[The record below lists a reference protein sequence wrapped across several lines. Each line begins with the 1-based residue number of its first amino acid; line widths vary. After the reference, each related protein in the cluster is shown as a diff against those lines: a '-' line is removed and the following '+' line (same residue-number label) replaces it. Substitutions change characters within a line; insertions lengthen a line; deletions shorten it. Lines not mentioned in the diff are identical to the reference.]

1 MLGFSPRPHVLSV
14 NTLKDDIPAY
24 RDAFS
29 LLRVWANQR
38 GYGEGRRTC
47 IRGFEGAGPWWN
59 AVLELLIR
67 GEEPSGRT
75 KTRRRPLGNGLS
87 SYQLF
92 KAALDFLCMCP
103 PWQNECRLTIFQLN
117 MTSLRILFSLNAKK
131 VIWCVGVEPRF
142 AIELNNLNSQFPPEE
157 YFGKYE
163 AVLVDSSCIN
173 VLAGVPLT
181 SIEMVSVYLC

>member
-1 MLGFSPRPHVLSV
+1 VRIIPTLSTSSPIPRTRLSPTRSNFRVHLSDSADLSHENVPTPLYNAVLMLTFSPRPYVLSV
-14 NTLKDDIPAY
+14 NTLKDDVPAY

-38 GYGEGRRTC
+38 GYGEGQRTC

-67 GEEPSGRT
+67 GEGPSGRT

-92 KAALDFLCMCP
+92 KAALDFLCMCSP
-103 PWQNECRLTIFQLN
+103 RQSECWLTISQLN
-117 MTSLRILFSLNAKK
+117 MTSLRILFS
-131 VIWCVGVEPRF
+131 
-142 AIELNNLNSQFPPEE
+142 
-157 YFGKYE
+157 
-163 AVLVDSSCIN
+163 
-173 VLAGVPLT
+173 
-181 SIEMVSVYLC
+181 